1 MGAAKNMSARPP
13 FFCDPAVVPPGTYV
27 PSCLK
32 YRVFFLLM
40 KLIEDIEQLL
50 LKEQNKEHAKKINEQ
65 LAKVKPNIEKWCING
80 GGLCNCLYLQYAQLF
95 FESMKIDRV
104 LSLNMLVHAELVCD
118 TMKDVVVLFANVGV
132 SQEIQ
137 DEYALFF
144 VGVLDKLRYLDKEV
158 DSIWAREETRTK
170 ALINMCRTY
179 ALTMCA
185 MKANAMKL
193 KHQESEYLKELE
205 EEWCYPM

>member
-40 KLIEDIEQLL
+40 KLIDDIEQLL
-50 LKEQNKEHAKKINEQ
+50 ATEQNKEHAKKIKEQ

-80 GGLCNCLYLQYAQLF
+80 GGLCNCLYLQYAKLF
-95 FESMKIDRV
+95 FESMKNDRV
-104 LSLNMLVHAELVCD
+104 LSLNMLAHAELVYD
-118 TMKDVVVLFANVGV
+118 TMEDVVVLFANVGV

-144 VGVLDKLRYLDKEV
+144 AGVLDKLRYFDKEV
-158 DSIWAREETRTK
+158 DIMWKTDEIRTNE
-170 ALINMCRTY
+170 LINMCRTY
-179 ALTMCA
+179 ALTMCE
-185 MKANAMKL
+185 MESDAMKL
-193 KHQESEYLKELE
+193 KHQETEYLKKLE
-205 EEWCYPM
+205 EEW

>member
-40 KLIEDIEQLL
+40 KQIDDIQQLL
-50 LKEQNKEHAKKINEQ
+50 ATEQNVEHAKKIKKQ

-80 GGLCNCLYLQYAQLF
+80 GGLCNCLYLQYAKLF
-95 FESMKIDRV
+95 FESMKNDRV
-104 LSLNMLVHAELVCD
+104 LSLNMLGHAELVYD
-118 TMKDVVVLFANVGV
+118 TMEDVVVLFANVGV

-137 DEYALFF
+137 DEYVCFF
-144 VGVLDKLRYLDKEV
+144 AGVLDKLRY
-158 DSIWAREETRTK
+158 SIRKWTSCGTQMK
-170 ALINMCRTY
+170 Y
-179 ALTMCA
+179 AL
-185 MKANAMKL
+185 
-193 KHQESEYLKELE
+193 
-205 EEWCYPM
+205 